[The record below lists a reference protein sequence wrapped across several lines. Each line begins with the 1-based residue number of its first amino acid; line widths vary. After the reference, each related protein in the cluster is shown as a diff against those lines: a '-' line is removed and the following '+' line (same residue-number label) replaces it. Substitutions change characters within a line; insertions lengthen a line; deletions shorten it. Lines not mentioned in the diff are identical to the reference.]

1 MTDKIRILLTN
12 DDGFHAD
19 GLQTLYSILKD
30 KAQVCIVA
38 PDRER
43 SATGHAIT
51 MHQPLRVINRDEEL
65 QHWMV
70 DGTPAD
76 CVKLAVE
83 YLLQEKPPELI
94 ISGINRG
101 PNLGNDV
108 LYSGTVSAAIEGF
121 FCEIPSIAVSLAG
134 YGKMDFMPAAC
145 FITAK
150 IEQLSA
156 LAQNKVLNLNFP
168 VSTTGSYRGAK
179 YTTLGK
185 RIYRNVFE
193 ARQDLRGQTYFWLGG
208 DLVEFE
214 QEADS
219 DIKAIDEGYIS
230 ITPLNPDLTDYQ
242 YFHSRPSKV
251 LFEAE
256 EI

>member
-1 MTDKIRILLTN
+1 MTDKLHVLLTN

-19 GLQTLYSILKD
+19 GLQTLYSFLKD
-30 KAQVCIVA
+30 RAQISIVA

-43 SATGHAIT
+43 SAAGHAIT
-51 MHQPLRVINRDEEL
+51 MHQPLRIIIKDEQL
-65 QHWMV
+65 HHWMV

-83 YLLQEKPPELI
+83 YLLKENPPDLI
-94 ISGINRG
+94 LSGINRG

-121 FCEIPSIAVSLAG
+121 FCEIPSLALSLAG
-134 YGKMDFMPAAC
+134 FGKMDFEPAAG
-145 FITAK
+145 FIASK
-150 IEQLSA
+150 IQKLQA
-156 LAQNKVLNLNFP
+156 LTKDMVLNINFP
-168 VSTTGSYRGAK
+168 VSPPTGQYRGVK
-179 YTTLGK
+179 FTTLGK
-185 RIYRNVFE
+185 RIYRNIFE

-214 QEADS
+214 QQPDS
-219 DIKAIDEGYIS
+219 DIKAIDDGYIS

-242 YFHSRPSKV
+242 YLKKIPKSFH
-251 LFEAE
+251 L
-256 EI
+256 I